1 MDLIHIH
8 ANRIMSFSPAG
19 GSGDGVLSGG
29 VGLTTITGEY
39 NSTGEEGDTGLT
51 KVAGAG
57 G

>member
-1 MDLIHIH
+1 
-8 ANRIMSFSPAG
+8 MSFSPAG